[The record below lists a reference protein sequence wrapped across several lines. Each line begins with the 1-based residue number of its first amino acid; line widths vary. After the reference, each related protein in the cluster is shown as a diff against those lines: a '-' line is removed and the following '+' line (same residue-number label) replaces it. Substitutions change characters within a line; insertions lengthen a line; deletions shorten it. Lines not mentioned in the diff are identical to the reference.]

1 MRSRE
6 RAPKGE
12 VVKHRRSLTRVARR
26 SLLPLNSQT
35 QAPGP
40 SLMKAKKGLR
50 RRKQLRRM
58 WRAVVKGVRDKRKG
72 PQLTVTAA
80 RCGVGFLLVAYLY
93 RIWHR
98 SNHYCLVLQWS
109 YSAAVLLC
117 TSFTLQWCAKQCGPG
132 CVVLLNTRTLL
143 VETPPYVQRTTDGLH
158 IQRPSIVL

>member
-12 VVKHRRSLTRVARR
+12 EVKHRRSLTRVARR

-80 RCGVGFLLVAYLY
+80 RCGVGFLLVAYLWTTGTGV
-93 RIWHR
+93 ITI
-98 SNHYCLVLQWS
+98 VLCCSGLTLQLS
-109 YSAAVLLC
+109 YSALHLPCSGVQ
-117 TSFTLQWCAKQCGPG
+117 SSVGR
-132 CVVLLNTRTLL
+132 VVLCC
-143 VETPPYVQRTTDGLH
+143 
-158 IQRPSIVL
+158 